1 MTPKPKRADKVLLS
15 QMPTPPI
22 QTATPTTEATK
33 TTDGNG
39 SSPYRTPRDA
49 RPQVAPERP
58 PRWQPKENI
67 LEVAAATGRFETLRQ
82 AIDAAGLTA
91 TLAQNGPFT
100 LFAPTDQAF
109 AKMPSADLRAL
120 LEDKARLFQLL
131 SYHVVPSKVRAP
143 RRQAPSSVTT
153 LDGKQL
159 EIAIVPQD
167 GGYQVGE
174 ARIVKTNMR
183 ASNGVVHA
191 IDTILTPR

>member
-1 MTPKPKRADKVLLS
+1 VKPKSTRADKVLLS
-15 QMPTPPI
+15 TMPTPPVEA
-22 QTATPTTEATK
+22 TTPTTE
-33 TTDGNG
+33 TTDRTGNG
-39 SSPYRTPRDA
+39 SSPYRTSADAGPRI
-49 RPQVAPERP
+49 APERP

-67 LEVAAATGRFETLRQ
+67 LQVAAATGRFETLGQ
-82 AIDAAGLTA
+82 AIAAAGLTA
-91 TLAQNGPFT
+91 TLSETGPFT

-120 LEDKARLFQLL
+120 LQDKARLLQLL

-159 EIAIVPQD
+159 EIAVVPED
-167 GGYQVGE
+167 GGYRIGE
-174 ARIVKTNMR
+174 ARLVRTNMR

-191 IDTILTPR
+191 VDTVLTPR

>member
-1 MTPKPKRADKVLLS
+1 MKPKRADKVLLS
-15 QMPTPPI
+15 SMPRPPV
-22 QTATPTTEATK
+22 QAAAATTQPTDEA
-33 TTDGNG
+33 GNG
-39 SSPYRTPRDA
+39 SSPYRAPGDTRPRI
-49 RPQVAPERP
+49 APERA
-58 PRWQPKENI
+58 PRWRPKENI
-67 LEVAAATGRFETLRQ
+67 LEVAAATGRFGTLRQ
-82 AIDAAGLTA
+82 AIDTAGLTA

-120 LEDKARLFQLL
+120 LEDKARLLQLL

-143 RRQAPSSVTT
+143 RNRAPSSVTT

-159 EIAIVPQD
+159 EIAVVSED
-167 GGYQVGE
+167 GGYRVGD

-191 IDTILTPR
+191 VDTVLTPR

>member
-1 MTPKPKRADKVLLS
+1 MKPEPKRGGKVLLS
-15 QMPTPPI
+15 TMPTPPV
-22 QTATPTTEATK
+22 QAATPTTE
-33 TTDGNG
+33 TTDRTGNG

-49 RPQVAPERP
+49 RPQVAPERL
-58 PRWQPKENI
+58 PRWRPKENI

-82 AIDAAGLTA
+82 AIDAAGLTV

-100 LFAPTDQAF
+100 LFAPTDKAF
-109 AKMPSADLRAL
+109 AKMPSADLHAL

-143 RRQAPSSVTT
+143 RSRAPSSVTT

-159 EIAIVPQD
+159 EIAVVPED
-167 GGYQVGE
+167 GGYRIGE

-191 IDTILTPR
+191 VDTVLTPC

>member
-1 MTPKPKRADKVLLS
+1 MKAKRADKVLHS
-15 QMPTPPI
+15 AMPTPP
-22 QTATPTTEATK
+22 ANPPMA
-33 TTDGNG
+33 G
-39 SSPYRTPRDA
+39 SDRDDNDASPYQAARDTRPRI
-49 RPQVAPERP
+49 APERP

-67 LEVAAATGRFETLRQ
+67 LEVAAATGRFGTLRQ
-82 AIDAAGLTA
+82 AIDAAGLTV

-100 LFAPTDQAF
+100 LFAPTDEAF

-120 LEDKARLFQLL
+120 LQDKARLFQLL

-159 EIAIVPQD
+159 EIAVVPED
-167 GGYQVGE
+167 GGYRIGE
-174 ARIVKTNMR
+174 ARLVKTNMR

-191 IDTILTPR
+191 VDTVLTPR

>member
-1 MTPKPKRADKVLLS
+1 MKSKRADKVLLS
-15 QMPTPPI
+15 SMRTPPVKGAK
-22 QTATPTTEATK
+22 ATSETTETPDQ
-33 TTDGNG
+33 TGNG
-39 SSPYRTPRDA
+39 PSPYRTTGERRPRI
-49 RPQVAPERP
+49 APERA
-58 PRWQPKENI
+58 PRWRPKENI

-82 AIDAAGLTA
+82 AFDAAGLTA

-109 AKMPSADLRAL
+109 AQMPRADLLAL
-120 LEDKARLFQLL
+120 LEDKARLLRLL

-143 RRQAPSSVTT
+143 RRQAPSSVAT

-159 EIAIVPQD
+159 EISVVPED
-167 GGYQVGE
+167 GGYRVGE

-191 IDTILTPR
+191 IDTVLTPR

>member
-1 MTPKPKRADKVLLS
+1 MKPKRADKVLLS
-15 QMPTPPI
+15 QMPTPPVEA
-22 QTATPTTEATK
+22 ATPPTD
-33 TTDGNG
+33 TTDRTGNG
-39 SSPYRTPRDA
+39 SSPYRTPGDA
-49 RPQVAPERP
+49 RPQIAPERA
-58 PRWQPKENI
+58 PRWRPKENI

-82 AIDAAGLTA
+82 ALDAAGLTV

-143 RRQAPSSVTT
+143 RRRAPSSVTT

-159 EIAIVPQD
+159 EIAVVPED
-167 GGYQVGE
+167 GGYRVGE

-191 IDTILTPR
+191 VDRVLTPR

>member
-1 MTPKPKRADKVLLS
+1 MKSKRADKVLLS
-15 QMPTPPI
+15 SMPTPPAKGAK
-22 QTATPTTEATK
+22 ATSE
-33 TTDGNG
+33 TTDQTGNG
-39 SSPYRTPRDA
+39 SSPYRAPGDTRPRI
-49 RPQVAPERP
+49 APERA
-58 PRWQPKENI
+58 PRWRPKENI

-82 AIDAAGLTA
+82 ALDAAGLTR

-109 AKMPSADLRAL
+109 AQMPSADLRAL
-120 LEDKARLFQLL
+120 LEDKARLLTLL

-143 RRQAPSSVTT
+143 RREAPSSVAT

-159 EIAIVPQD
+159 AISVVPED
-167 GGYQVGE
+167 GGYRVGE

-191 IDTILTPR
+191 IDTVLTPR